1 VEITTVWLLVLLLGV
16 VGWVVYLFNT
26 LITLSNSADA
36 AWADIDVHLK
46 RRYDLLPKLV
56 EIVKTYAA
64 HESSTFEKVAA
75 ARTAGLDAYTPME
88 KSRTEPAVT
97 TGTRSVLALAESYP
111 QLKANEEF
119 VNLSLTLTNI
129 EEHLLQTRQHYNSLV
144 RDLHT
149 KSQTF
154 PNNLLAPLFGIEA
167 REYFGEDTGA

>member
-1 VEITTVWLLVLLLGV
+1 MTTVWFLVLLLGV
-16 VGWVVYLFNT
+16 VGWVVYLFNS
-26 LITLSNSADA
+26 LITLSNSTDA

-46 RRYDLLPKLV
+46 RRCDLLPKLV

-75 ARTAGLDAYTPME
+75 ARTAALDAYSPSE

-97 TGTRSVLALAESYP
+97 TGTRSLLALAESYP

-129 EEHLLQTRQHYNSLV
+129 EEHLFQTRRHYNTLV

-154 PNNLLAPLFGIEA
+154 PNNLLAPLFGIES